1 VVGEY
6 KGCGAFSYPIMGCP
20 YMKSN
25 VFVIRRLVYMIPVL
39 FGVMLGVFF
48 TVRLIPGDPIRV
60 ILAGRH
66 VTQEVREEMQR
77 DLGLDK
83 PWYVQYWIWCA
94 NVVRGDLGRTIRS
107 RRPVL
112 DEISCKFPHTIE
124 LVSFSLLLAIPLGF
138 GLGMLAALKPNS
150 IFDYLATTLSV
161 IGVSMPAFWLG
172 LLMLLLF
179 SIYLGWLPTSGLV
192 SIKVGLKPI
201 THFYVLDALL
211 QRNLPALGS
220 FLFHMIMPSMVLA
233 TIPLAYITRMVK
245 SSMLDVLQEE
255 YINTARSKGLI
266 EVKVVFKH
274 ALRNAVI
281 PVTIMIGT
289 ITGLLLGGA
298 ILTETIFGLP
308 GMGTLMVGAI
318 LERDFPLIQ
327 GSILVFA
334 VSYNI
339 VTLLTDVACQIIDPR
354 ASYG

>member
-1 VVGEY
+1 M
-6 KGCGAFSYPIMGCP
+6 KGYL
-20 YMKSN
+20 
-25 VFVIRRLVYMIPVL
+25 FVIRRFAYMLPVL
-39 FGVMLGVFF
+39 FAIMFGVFII
-48 TVRLIPGDPIRV
+48 VHLIPGDPV
-60 ILAGRH
+60 QAMLGGRP
-66 VTQEVREEMQR
+66 VPPEVREEMR
-77 DLGLDK
+77 RNLGLDK
-83 PWYVQYWIWCA
+83 PWYVQYWIWCGK
-94 NVVRGDLGRTIRS
+94 VVRGDLGRTTRS
-107 RRPVL
+107 RQQVL
-112 DEISCKFPHTIE
+112 DEILCKFPHTIE

-150 IFDYLATTLSV
+150 IFDYLATTFSV
-161 IGVSMPAFWLG
+161 VGVSMPAFWLG
-172 LLMLLLF
+172 LLTLLLF

-192 SIKVGLKPI
+192 SVKVGLKPI

-220 FLFHMIMPSMVLA
+220 FLLHMIMPSMVLA

-245 SSMLDVLQEE
+245 SSMLDVLQQE
-255 YINTARSKGLI
+255 YINTARSKGLS

-289 ITGLLLGGA
+289 TTGLLLGGA

-327 GSILVFA
+327 GCILVFA
-334 VSYNI
+334 VSYNM
-339 VTLLTDVACQIIDPR
+339 VTLLTDIVCQIIDPR